1 MMRVIVTCLL
11 VVLLFLG
18 CSGLKPYEPRN
29 NREEGPP
36 QGLITGPAGE
46 FVIKPEMK
54 K

>member
-1 MMRVIVTCLL
+1 MKVIATCLL

-36 QGLITGPAGE
+36 RGIITGPAGE